1 MVGSN
6 KMSHSFDV
14 LLLPMG
20 ATTGAAAEAN
30 AAAVVD
36 LGGHY

>member
-1 MVGSN
+1 MVGNN
-6 KMSHSFDV
+6 KMSHAFDV

-30 AAAVVD
+30 AAAVVEST
-36 LGGHY
+36 G